1 MSRRSFRTVKSLCAV
16 VLSAVTWGGVT
27 ADAGAHTR
35 MDMPK
40 ARDMQDGYKPTRS
53 PGFVLPCG
61 IARSA
66 SQPINTLTAGGTI
79 GMKWTETVY
88 HPGCFI
94 IDFAKNDTGPSTVFQ
109 RLQIEPH
116 ATGTDTPKLY
126 QVSVKLPA
134 EPCTNCILRVRQYMV
149 GSNPCPPVNLKDND
163 ANLYYSCANVVLET
177 GGGGMDASASD
188 AARDAASA
196 ADAAGS
202 TGGTT
207 GGSGGA
213 TAGSGGTFGNGGMS
227 GSGGTLGSG
236 GSPGSGGAAAGSGG
250 SGSSAGGKPAD
261 TGASGG
267 CAVGFGSVSGVPLL
281 SALMGLGLLLGR
293 RRR

>member
-1 MSRRSFRTVKSLCAV
+1 MSRRSFRTVKSICAV
-16 VLSAVTWGGVT
+16 VLSAVAWGGIT
-27 ADAGAHTR
+27 TDAHAHTR

-66 SQPINTLTAGGTI
+66 SQPINTLTAGSTI

-109 RLQIEPH
+109 RLQVEPH

-126 QVSVKLPA
+126 QASVKLPA

-149 GSNPCPPVNLKDND
+149 GSNPCPPANLKDND

-177 GGGGMDASASD
+177 GGGEMDASAGD

-196 ADAAGS
+196 ADVAGS

-213 TAGSGGTFGNGGMS
+213 TAGSGGTTGSGGAL
-227 GSGGTLGSG
+227 GSGGT
-236 GSPGSGGAAAGSGG
+236 PGSGGAAPGSGG
-250 SGSSAGGKPAD
+250 TGSSAGGRPAD

-267 CAVGFGSVSGVPLL
+267 CAIAGGSVSGVALL
-281 SALMGLGLLLGR
+281 SVLLGLCLLLGR
-293 RRR
+293 RQRR

>member
-1 MSRRSFRTVKSLCAV
+1 MSRRSFRTVKSICAV
-16 VLSAVTWGGVT
+16 VLSAIAWGGVT

-66 SQPINTLTAGGTI
+66 SQPINTLTAGSTI

-116 ATGTDTPKLY
+116 AAGSDTPKLY

-134 EPCTNCILRVRQYMV
+134 EPCTNCVLRVRQYMV
-149 GSNPCPPVNLKDND
+149 GSNPCPPTNLKDND

-177 GGGGMDASASD
+177 GGGGMDASAGD
-188 AARDAASA
+188 AARDASNA
-196 ADAAGS
+196 ADVAGP
-202 TGGTT
+202 TGGTA
-207 GGSGGA
+207 GGSGGAMAGSGGA
-213 TAGSGGTFGNGGMS
+213 TAGSGGAF
-227 GSGGTLGSG
+227 GSGGA
-236 GSPGSGGAAAGSGG
+236 PGSGGAALGSGG
-250 SGSSAGGKPAD
+250 SGSGTGGKPVESS
-261 TGASGG
+261 ASGG
-267 CAVGFGSVSGVPLL
+267 CAVGAGPASGVPLL
-281 SALMGLGLLLGR
+281 SALLGLGLLLR
-293 RRR
+293 RRRR